1 MKRIIGVIGG
11 SVIDDKTYQTAYR
24 VGELIAESNCILIC
38 GGLSGVMEAAC
49 KSAKSK
55 GGITIG
61 ILPGHN
67 INDANRWV
75 DIPIATGLGHGR
87 NMIIVNTAQALI
99 AVDGGYGTLSEIGFA
114 LASGK
119 KVFGVQTWDID
130 GIIVCST
137 PEDAVAKALEAIN

>member
-11 SVIDDKTYQTAYR
+11 SVIDDRTYQVSYR
-24 VGELIAESNCILIC
+24 VGELIAESNCVLIC

-49 KSAKSK
+49 KGAKSK
-55 GGITIG
+55 GGITVG

-67 INDANRWV
+67 TGDANRWV

-87 NMIIVNTAQALI
+87 NMLIVNTAQAFI
-99 AVDGGYGTLSEIGFA
+99 AIDGSYGTLSEISFA

-119 KVFGVQTWDID
+119 KVFGLKTWDID
-130 GIIVCST
+130 GIIICST
-137 PEDAVAKALEAIN
+137 PEDAVAKAMEIIE